1 MLNRGDIDPR
11 RPVPKAL
18 LDRIWDG
25 ARKSKNFPIGLR
37 AILEKQS
44 LIEEW

>member
-1 MLNRGDIDPR
+1 MQCLCLADS
-11 RPVPKAL
+11 
-18 LDRIWDG
+18 

-44 LIEEW
+44 LMRSGDARR